1 MKNPVVEQTWLDED
15 TALKA
20 AARKGWGFESLL
32 LRHLFYVRSVLFM
45 PQAQSWGVNAHPH
58 ISRRKRLYYLALSS
72 HRSYELFL

>member
-32 LRHLFYVRSVLFM
+32 LRHLFIGHGSAM
-45 PQAQSWGVNAHPH
+45 
-58 ISRRKRLYYLALSS
+58 
-72 HRSYELFL
+72 FLQ